1 MLAMKTTELRRLDA
15 QALQV
20 RANELL
26 TQVAV
31 LRFGGQQKEKNVKKL
46 RELRRERARALTILR
61 EQRGSHP

>member
-1 MLAMKTTELRRLDA
+1 MNTTELRRLDS

-26 TQVAV
+26 AQVAA

-46 RELRRERARALTILR
+46 RELRRERARVLTILG
-61 EQRGSHP
+61 ELKRGQP